1 MIYVPHPLIAGKA
14 GGSWQPLAT
23 IFVELFHYTQIH
35 FRSTSCD
42 GPRSYGVINT
52 GGWGWGGAGI
62 AHLMGKCSHNQKNI
76 SSCDNAGQERKRGSF
91 FFKEQGD
98 AEINQPL
105 KLALSE
111 SAGRLSRLIGERG
124 CGRSLVL
131 SWICH
136 NSLWTESSLRLF
148 LHFPPPHVQ
157 ACASA
162 CTHIHT
168 WGGTQGFMHTKQV
181 VYHWATF
188 SHPQNIYW
196 APTMF
201 QGLCYECA
209 GSMIVN
215 KTGLFPPLEN
225 LESRERK
232 SVVTKMPL
240 LGT

>member
-1 MIYVPHPLIAGKA
+1 MIYIPHPLIAGKA

-42 GPRSYGVINT
+42 RPRSYGVINT

-111 SAGRLSRLIGERG
+111 SAGRLSRLTGERG

-148 LHFPPPHVQ
+148 LHFPPMCKRVQ
-157 ACASA
+157 VRAHTYILEVEPRALCTQSKWSTTELHSHTPKIFIEHLLCSRDCA
-162 CTHIHT
+162 TNVQGVWLWT
-168 WGGTQGFMHTKQV
+168 WQV
-181 VYHWATF
+181 C
-188 SHPQNIYW
+188 SHLW
-196 APTMF
+196 RT
-201 QGLCYECA
+201 
-209 GSMIVN
+209 
-215 KTGLFPPLEN
+215 
-225 LESRERK
+225 
-232 SVVTKMPL
+232 
-240 LGT
+240 

>member
-1 MIYVPHPLIAGKA
+1 MQAKRGR
-14 GGSWQPLAT
+14 GGAFSSKNKGMLK
-23 IFVELFHYTQIH
+23 
-35 FRSTSCD
+35 STSPWNWLSLSQLGTCLGWQGRGD
-42 GPRSYGVINT
+42 VGGPWSCPGFVT
-52 GGWGWGGAGI
+52 TLFELKA
-62 AHLMGKCSHNQKNI
+62 ACVCSCI
-76 SSCDNAGQERKRGSF
+76 
-91 FFKEQGD
+91 
-98 AEINQPL
+98 
-105 KLALSE
+105 
-111 SAGRLSRLIGERG
+111 
-124 CGRSLVL
+124 
-131 SWICH
+131 
-136 NSLWTESSLRLF
+136 
-148 LHFPPPHVQ
+148 PPPHVQ

-209 GSMIVN
+209 GSMTVN
-215 KTGLFPPLEN
+215 MTGLFPPLEN

-232 SVVTKMPL
+232 SVVTKMPS